1 LALVEAK
8 HGALDQGCARLD
20 AVITEQLALGSCG
33 LVLGAS
39 YEARTRIAIWAGDH
53 ELATHFAQLTANEYR
68 HGTSSA
74 LAARYER
81 LLQETTAAGVAML
94 PGLSD
99 VRTTLTQEVLQT
111 MGETVVS
118 GRRE

>member
-1 LALVEAK
+1 
-8 HGALDQGCARLD
+8 LD